1 MLAALAIEELGRWTI
16 LLELRQKL
24 MNGKEIT
31 LNHIND
37 ACAAHATKQAK
48 GMRGITMRVP
58 SDSMLS
64 KLARAKWQSKPGT
77 EERQEINSVGFRM
90 IVMPFG

>member
-37 ACAAHATKQAK
+37 ACADHATKQA
-48 GMRGITMRVP
+48 GITMRVP